1 MNLQELAQ
9 KKADLERR
17 KERLLGKL
25 EAATANLAQLDQ
37 RLRGKGIDPDR
48 LKEEIERLT
57 SERNR
62 MVEELKVALNEADE
76 VISRIESRIE
86 NL

>member
-9 KKADLERR
+9 TKAELERR

-25 EAATANLAQLDQ
+25 EAATANLSQLDQ
-37 RLRGKGIDPDR
+37 RLRDKGINPDS

-57 SERNR
+57 SERDR
-62 MVEELKVALNEADE
+62 MVEELKVALKEADE